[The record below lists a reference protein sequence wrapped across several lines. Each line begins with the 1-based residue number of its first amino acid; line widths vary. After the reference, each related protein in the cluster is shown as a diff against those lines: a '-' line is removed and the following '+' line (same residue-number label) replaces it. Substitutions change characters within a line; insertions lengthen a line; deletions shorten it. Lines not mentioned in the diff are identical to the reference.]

1 MQEVTENVEV
11 AVSNN
16 MYVSV
21 CGNLSVA
28 NGFIDFYVTNPS
40 ESIILYY
47 KKTSFSCFNFSATE
61 NGTYVL
67 HLANIE
73 LENDVLATLNYGVN
87 FEIILQATIH
97 PTWHT
102 VAAWQTT
109 LITPTPSIDILEILS
124 IISGIFS
131 LVTLGKALLKL
142 ISKLLWWSKYRK
154 SKTPVVFKLLR
165 AQCKKEVMK
174 PKKTWKMAGR
184 KDKSGNRTE
193 LTIGLHEC
201 CGKTFRSALNTR
213 KI

>member
-73 LENDVLATLNYGVN
+73 LENDVLATLNYGVK
-87 FEIILQATIH
+87 FEIILQAT
-97 PTWHT
+97 
-102 VAAWQTT
+102 
-109 LITPTPSIDILEILS
+109 SSD
-124 IISGIFS
+124 
-131 LVTLGKALLKL
+131 
-142 ISKLLWWSKYRK
+142 
-154 SKTPVVFKLLR
+154 
-165 AQCKKEVMK
+165 
-174 PKKTWKMAGR
+174 MAY
-184 KDKSGNRTE
+184 
-193 LTIGLHEC
+193 C
-201 CGKTFRSALNTR
+201 CGVANNANNAYAFHRYSGDS
-213 KI
+213 